1 MTWTQPGPEELN
13 KLYGFGARYHGD
25 DGTLIVKGGDGGTF
39 TEDKAKA
46 YKPPPG
52 GIIPYKSPGHEQDW
66 VDCIRSRKQPI
77 MHIESGVR
85 VAALCILG
93 NISYKLGRKLNWDP
107 VAERVL
113 GDEEAN
119 RLLANPV
126 RAPWKI

>member
-1 MTWTQPGPEELN
+1 M
-13 KLYGFGARYHGD
+13 
-25 DGTLIVKGGDGGTF
+25 
-39 TEDKAKA
+39 
-46 YKPPPG
+46 
-52 GIIPYKSPGHEQDW
+52 
-66 VDCIRSRKQPI
+66 
-77 MHIESGVR
+77 R

-107 VAERVL
+107 VAERVI